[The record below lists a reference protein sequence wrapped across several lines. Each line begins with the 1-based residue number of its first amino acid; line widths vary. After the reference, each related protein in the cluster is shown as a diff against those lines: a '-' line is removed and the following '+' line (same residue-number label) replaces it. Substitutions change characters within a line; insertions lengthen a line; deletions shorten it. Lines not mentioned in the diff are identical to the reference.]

1 MKQFFWGLFIAL
13 LLGVIAFLIFRSCQ
27 DKPEITNERET
38 ELIKEIDSL
47 KCQLVT
53 SMAERDSLLKL
64 PTKIKIKTITEIKYI
79 DSLIKKDS
87 TYAITEYRRGLQLW
101 NYLPDGSDLLTYRE
115 AGLGAKIFQE
125 GYGFKLQVTE
135 YENIVK
141 QDDKIIS
148 NLKFQI
154 EGQKDLI
161 KIKENNIEYY
171 KGLYEDESAWYNEN
185 WIWLTLG
192 VVITGGA
199 VALIGATN

>member
-1 MKQFFWGLFIAL
+1 M
-13 LLGVIAFLIFRSCQ
+13 
-27 DKPEITNERET
+27 
-38 ELIKEIDSL
+38 
-47 KCQLVT
+47 
-53 SMAERDSLLKL
+53 
-64 PTKIKIKTITEIKYI
+64 
-79 DSLIKKDS
+79 
-87 TYAITEYRRGLQLW
+87 
-101 NYLPDGSDLLTYRE
+101 
-115 AGLGAKIFQE
+115 
-125 GYGFKLQVTE
+125 TE